1 MKTIKILAAL
11 VLTFGVASV
20 NAQEKTKGEVQPVKK
35 EVKVVEKE
43 RVKTETVQPTK
54 AKTVEPVRKET
65 VQPIKTQSTPVKR
78 AEEKAVEPRE
88 KVEAPKK

>member
-1 MKTIKILAAL
+1 MKTVKIIAAL
-11 VLTFGVASV
+11 VLTLGVTSV
-20 NAQEKTKGEVQPVKK
+20 SAQEKAKGEVQPVKK

-43 RVKTETVQPTK
+43 RVKTETAPNVKRT
-54 AKTVEPVRKET
+54 E
-65 VQPIKTQSTPVKR
+65 KTQSAPVKR